1 MIKSLRVPATS
12 YPGNYPGAL
21 GIIGTAKPFA
31 SQHQFSFEVFFL
43 NGLARVL
50 QMKVSRVINW

>member
-12 YPGNYPGAL
+12 YPGNYPGTL
-21 GIIGTAKPFA
+21 RIIGTAKPFA
-31 SQHQFSFEVFFL
+31 SQYQFSFVVFFL